1 MSFLMPKQGPGSLH
15 TSTRFLDLS
24 TIGIGLKWSSGAE
37 DLSTSLFQPSSRFAK
52 PLPCKSKNLSS
63 IPRAHVQKTKT
74 KTGMHVISEL
84 RKERQAVFG
93 YSMVV
98 SQPHL
103 QGKQQA
109 NEILSLSK
117 RQS

>member
-1 MSFLMPKQGPGSLH
+1 MTFLMPKQEPGSLS
-15 TSTRFLDLS
+15 TSARFLDLS
-24 TIGIGLKWSSGAE
+24 TIGIGLRWSSGA

-52 PLPCKSKNLSS
+52 PLPRKSENLSS

-74 KTGMHVISEL
+74 KTGMHVISVL
-84 RKERQAVFG
+84 AKKRQAVFG
-93 YSMVV
+93 YSLV

-103 QGKQQA
+103 QGKLQA
-109 NEILSLSK
+109 NEILSVSK

>member
-1 MSFLMPKQGPGSLH
+1 MPKQGPGFLH
-15 TSTRFLDLS
+15 TPARFLDLS
-24 TIGIGLKWSSGAE
+24 TIGIGLRQSSGAE
-37 DLSTSLFQPSSRFAK
+37 DRSTSLFQPSSRFAK
-52 PLPCKSKNLSS
+52 PLPCKSESLRS

-84 RKERQAVFG
+84 GKERQAVFG
-93 YSMVV
+93 YSLV

-103 QGKQQA
+103 QGKLQA
-109 NEILSLSK
+109 NEILCVSN